1 MTAAH
6 RGKPGTA
13 ALRAI
18 GLPRTLHVETDG
30 DTRPTAVTRAPSR
43 GQAGV
48 RSRIERIEDVWR
60 VAEAWWRAGA
70 QARTYY
76 RVTLDGGRPFT
87 LFRDDATGGWFEQ
100 PYSAPHLSDHRTE
113 APR

>member
-1 MTAAH
+1 MTAAN
-6 RGKPGTA
+6 RGQQGA
-13 ALRAI
+13 SALRAV
-18 GLPRTLHVETDG
+18 GLPRPLQVETDAG
-30 DTRPTAVTRAPSR
+30 THPMAVTRAPSR
-43 GQAGV
+43 GRAGV
-48 RSRIERIEDVWR
+48 RSPVERVEDIWR

-76 RVTLDGGRPFT
+76 RVTLDGGRPLT

-100 PYSAPHLSDHRTE
+100 PYSAPPVPDDRTE

>member
-1 MTAAH
+1 MTAAN
-6 RGKPGTA
+6 RGTGTA

-18 GLPRTLHVETDG
+18 GLLRILHVEVDAEL
-30 DTRPTAVTRAPSR
+30 RPIAVTRAPSR
-43 GQAGV
+43 GRTGA
-48 RSRIERIEDVWR
+48 RSQIERIEDIWR

-76 RVTLDGGRPFT
+76 RVTLDGGRPLT
-87 LFRDDATGGWFEQ
+87 LFRDDETGAWFEQ
-100 PYSAPHLSDHRTE
+100 PYSAPHTPDRS